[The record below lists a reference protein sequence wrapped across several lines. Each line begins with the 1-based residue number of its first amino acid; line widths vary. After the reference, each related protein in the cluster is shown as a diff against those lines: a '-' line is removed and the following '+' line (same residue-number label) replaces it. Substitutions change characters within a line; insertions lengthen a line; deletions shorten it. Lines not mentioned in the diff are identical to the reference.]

1 MLSAGVVVV
10 VVVPNMSDHTLIFQR
25 NHYVHKQVS
34 FFCSTILQG
43 KKVHIPFV
51 LVDVVVVDE
60 VPLGVD
66 VAGVDPGASTGG
78 GGGLGTRPGGA
89 GGGRLVLPPPESFSL
104 SRSLSLSRSPLSRSR
119 SLSLSRFRLGALPLV
134 RERPPSL

>member
-1 MLSAGVVVV
+1 MGV
-10 VVVPNMSDHTLIFQR
+10 
-25 NHYVHKQVS
+25 
-34 FFCSTILQG
+34 
-43 KKVHIPFV
+43 
-51 LVDVVVVDE
+51 

-104 SRSLSLSRSPLSRSR
+104 SRSLSLSRSPLSRSG
-119 SLSLSRFRLGALPLV
+119 SLSRSRFRLGALPLV
-134 RERPPSL
+134 RERPAFPVTWTYNIKQIHDSDEELLPGILKVVYL